1 MWAFGRRSGWCGSP
15 DGGLH
20 PARLRSRIRAAGRR
34 GSEFGIGPG
43 GGGGGNCTSVPGSI
57 SLPAIPDRDESRV
70 GSVRGMEAGDGLAD
84 PPPTRG
90 GTRRDRKIP
99 AGAVGSV
106 LGHLFPDA
114 LGGLSGD
121 WPVALSSPLLPSP
134 LLSSPLRSRQM
145 RSEFILEPERSHSVR
160 SPPGEQI
167 RFDLPGGTGRAG

>member
-1 MWAFGRRSGWCGSP
+1 
-15 DGGLH
+15 
-20 PARLRSRIRAAGRR
+20 
-34 GSEFGIGPG
+34 
-43 GGGGGNCTSVPGSI
+43 
-57 SLPAIPDRDESRV
+57 
-70 GSVRGMEAGDGLAD
+70 MEAGDGLAD

-134 LLSSPLRSRQM
+134 LLPSPLLSSPLLSDPGRCDPNSF
-145 RSEFILEPERSHSVR
+145 S
-160 SPPGEQI
+160 SPSD
-167 RFDLPGGTGRAG
+167 RTL